1 MQKTEFETGA
11 PLAGRS
17 SMKREG
23 HRNKMQAHIVEEARR
38 LLQHEGY
45 ASFSLR
51 KVATAAG
58 VALGTLQHYFPNRTL
73 LLNAVVTST
82 VGSFNRTYQEI
93 SRYALVGTERL
104 TSLLEQNLRDIFDR
118 GTASFMLEIAALA
131 NHEWVV
137 AVTLADSYRAY
148 LSLLSRLIGEVG
160 AGMSEQERHVRAVL
174 IASQLD
180 GLLLVLHSAKTVG
193 GILDGTLQDA
203 IHILLESIS
212 HAR

>member
-1 MQKTEFETGA
+1 MQ
-11 PLAGRS
+11 S
-17 SMKREG
+17 
-23 HRNKMQAHIVEEARR
+23 HIVAEGRR

-93 SRYALVGTERL
+93 SRYAPAGPERL
-104 TSLLEQNLRDIFDR
+104 ALLLEQSLGDILDR
-118 GTASFMLEIAALA
+118 RTASFMLEIAALA

-137 AVTLADSYRAY
+137 AAALADSYRAY
-148 LSLLSRLIGEVG
+148 LSLLSGLIGEVS
-160 AGMSEQERHVRAVL
+160 AGMSEKERRVRAVL
-174 IASQLD
+174 VASQLD

-193 GILDGTLQDA
+193 GILDDTLQDA
-203 IHILLESIS
+203 IQILVESIS
-212 HAR
+212 RAR